1 MNKEKI
7 LENLNL
13 KNSEIKKLKI
23 YSVEKFLKN
32 KKLIIKDIMNFFKN
46 KDIAIRSSHI
56 QEDGQ
61 KFSNAGKYLSYLNVK
76 SKNKKEVEKKIILVI
91 KSYKKNIKNNIFLFK
106 KWSKILKSQELF

>member
-1 MNKEKI
+1 MNKAKI

-13 KNSEIKKLKI
+13 KNSVIPKLKI

-56 QEDGQ
+56 EEDGQ
-61 KFSNAGKYLSYLNVK
+61 KFSNAGKYSSYLNVK

-91 KSYKKNIKNNIFLFK
+91 KSYKKNIKNNIFFIQEMVK
-106 KWSKILKSQELF
+106 NIKISGV